1 MSVWREEAST
11 VSKLNVR
18 ILAAAAGAIID
29 VGFQFAPHE
38 KQEGEIAHCTTGERT
53 ETAPECNIGAFAG
66 RRWSGGRKGGREGGR
81 DGRCLLS
88 GFALPLHPSS
98 ELSGRD
104 RSIR

>member
-18 ILAAAAGAIID
+18 ILAAATGAGAIID

-81 DGRCLLS
+81 TEGVC
-88 GFALPLHPSS
+88 
-98 ELSGRD
+98 
-104 RSIR
+104 